1 MSILLKQSLPVPSEY
16 AGAIIGAGGQTIDRI
31 LQDLKGVHINTRNQ
45 NDKEDAFWTYFYIT
59 GGTPQ
64 DHDRVKRRIMRI
76 LVSVC
81 VTGAANVKQ

>member
-1 MSILLKQSLPVPSEY
+1 MSIMLKQSLPIPSEY

-45 NDKEDAFWTYFYIT
+45 NNKDDATWTYFYIT

-81 VTGAANVKQ
+81 AKEAASVE